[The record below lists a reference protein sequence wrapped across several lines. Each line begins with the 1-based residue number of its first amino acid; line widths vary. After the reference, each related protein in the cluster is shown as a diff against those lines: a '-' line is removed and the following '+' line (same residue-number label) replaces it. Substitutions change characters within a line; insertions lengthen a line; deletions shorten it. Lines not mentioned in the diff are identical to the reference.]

1 MTMSRHGPT
10 VPLHAIEEGR
20 GQPIVLSHALGMD
33 LHSWDAL
40 AARLARDYTVLRPDH
55 RGHGASPAPAGPYSM
70 DALVED
76 TAALLRARGDA
87 PVVWVGLS
95 MGGMVGLGL
104 AIRHPELLRG
114 LVVAHAC
121 AHYPDAARAAW
132 NQRIATVAAE
142 GIGAIADA
150 VMGRYFH
157 RKFRAE
163 HPDVEAIAR
172 RTLLATPLEG
182 YLGCCHAVR
191 DVDWRAGLESIRMPV
206 LVIAGQLRA
215 FPWPCRKRSPGPCR
229 GRGCRCCRAL
239 RTLGRWNSRSASR
252 RWCAPSSA
260 LPLQPTRSPEPSA
273 FGAIGDRTSP

>member
-157 RKFRAE
+157 RKFRVE

-206 LVIAGQLRA
+206 LVIAGQFDEGVPLALSQTIARAVPGARLQVLQGASHIGSLEQPERFEEMVRA
-215 FPWPCRKRSPGPCR
+215 FLCTP
-229 GRGCRCCRAL
+229 A
-239 RTLGRWNSRSASR
+239 A
-252 RWCAPSSA
+252 ADA
-260 LPLQPTRSPEPSA
+260 QP
-273 FGAIGDRTSP
+273 